1 MGGRVGSEYGGGGA
15 ASKWRPDGATGKPA
29 STNSG
34 AMLSEN
40 ETEVLSN
47 TIVPELV
54 TTCAA
59 RVRVSLYDAQLR
71 ATSARRALIT
81 EPKVPVP

>member
-1 MGGRVGSEYGGGGA
+1 
-15 ASKWRPDGATGKPA
+15 
-29 STNSG
+29 
-34 AMLSEN
+34 MLSEN

-59 RVRVSLYDAQLR
+59 RVRVSLYVAQLR
-71 ATSARRALIT
+71 TTSARRALIT